1 MTVHTTTVTIASS
14 QGLHARPAA
23 ELVEAMKGFDSSV
36 RILVGEKKADT
47 KSIMSVLALG
57 AASGSEATIE
67 AEGPQA
73 EEAIAAAAAI
83 LTTEED

>member
-1 MTVHTTTVTIASS
+1 MSKVTTTVVITSS

-36 RILVGEKKADT
+36 KIQVGEKTADT

-57 AASGSEATIE
+57 AKTGSEATVE
-67 AEGPQA
+67 ADGPQA
-73 EEAIAAAAAI
+73 DEAMAAAVAI
-83 LTTEED
+83 LTAEE